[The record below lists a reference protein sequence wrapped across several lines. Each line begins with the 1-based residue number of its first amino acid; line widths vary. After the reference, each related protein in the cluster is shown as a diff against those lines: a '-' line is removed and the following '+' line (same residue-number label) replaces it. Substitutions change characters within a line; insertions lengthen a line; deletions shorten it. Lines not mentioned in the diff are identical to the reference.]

1 MGFVTVIA
9 DVVQQV
15 GIILPD
21 NMPGLDPVVG
31 QLLNW
36 MNSWIGN
43 IGWTMVLFTLLLK
56 LITFP
61 LDYFSRKSM
70 KRNTMI
76 QERLAPEL
84 EKLEKQCKGDKM
96 LYQQKMMARMKK
108 EGYSMKGACLPT
120 LVTLVLFFYVF
131 SALNGFAT
139 YNNAEVYNEM
149 AQYYNTTVAAQ
160 TDISKEEL
168 DELLVDKY
176 QELNPNWLWVKNPWR
191 PDVPWVSPIASY
203 DESQKTTY
211 GLGKLEIT
219 MPGAEEG
226 KPGDDAIKSAAYDA
240 VMGAVM
246 DRYGS
251 ANGYLIL
258 PILACAVSFLSQFI
272 TQKMQPQADP
282 TQNSTMKIMMF
293 IFPIMMAFFALNYT
307 ASFTVYI
314 VCNSLYTLGG
324 TFLINF
330 IVGKRL
336 KVEMEKKRKSG
347 GASYRREA

>member
-15 GIILPD
+15 GIIENL
-21 NMPGLDPVVG
+21 PGLDPVVG

-149 AQYYNTTVAAQ
+149 AHYYNTTVAAQ

-219 MPGAEEG
+219 MPEG
-226 KPGDDAIKSAAYDA
+226 SPSDDETKSAAYDA

-258 PILACAVSFLSQFI
+258 PILACAISFLSQFI

-314 VCNSLYTLGG
+314 ICNSLYTLGG

>member
-1 MGFVTVIA
+1 
-9 DVVQQV
+9 
-15 GIILPD
+15 
-21 NMPGLDPVVG
+21 
-31 QLLNW
+31 
-36 MNSWIGN
+36 
-43 IGWTMVLFTLLLK
+43 MVLFTLLLK
-56 LITFP
+56 LLTFP

-131 SALNGFAT
+131 SALNSFAT
-139 YNNAEVYNEM
+139 FNNAEVYNEM
-149 AQYYNTTVAAQ
+149 AKYYNTTVETQ
-160 TDISKEEL
+160 SDISKEEL

-176 QELNPNWLWVKNPWR
+176 KELNPNWLWVKNPWR
-191 PDVPWVSPIASY
+191 PDVPWIRPIASY
-203 DESQKTTY
+203 EDSQKTTY

-219 MPGAEEG
+219 MPDGSA
-226 KPGDDAIKSAAYDA
+226 GDDNTKSAAYDA
-240 VMGAVM
+240 VMGAIS
-246 DRYGS
+246 DEYGS

-258 PILACAVSFLSQFI
+258 PILAMAISFLSQFI
-272 TQKMQPQADP
+272 MQKLQPQADP
-282 TQNSTMKIMMF
+282 TQNSTMKFMMF
-293 IFPIMMAFFALNYT
+293 LFPIMMAFFALNYT

-314 VCNSLYTLGG
+314 VCNSLYTLGS

-330 IVGKRL
+330 IVTKRL